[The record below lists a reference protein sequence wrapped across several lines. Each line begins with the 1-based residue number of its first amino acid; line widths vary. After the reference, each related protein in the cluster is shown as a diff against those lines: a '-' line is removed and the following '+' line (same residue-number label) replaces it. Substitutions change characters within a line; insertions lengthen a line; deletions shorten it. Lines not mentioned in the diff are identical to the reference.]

1 MRIKPATAALKV
13 TAIIILLFI
22 TAAVIV
28 AASPE
33 KTNKFGCHRCTAD
46 CDKYGLLN
54 NEFHCHGNLS
64 VQGQS
69 IQIAPRLIDDKV
81 YRRVANVI
89 DGDTLTVYYGVG
101 GKKEKVRLL
110 GIEAPKKGPIGQGAC
125 YSNQAAQKLTKLAY
139 NKFVLLE
146 KDKLQEQD
154 KDKYGRLPR
163 YATLLDKAS
172 VVLNEEMI
180 KGGFAKA
187 APELTTTVE
196 NYKGLENEAKEK
208 KLGLWSECFKE
219 PKNFTITNIFPFK
232 GERIGSRGE
241 HA

>member
-1 MRIKPATAALKV
+1 MKRLLAATTIIAIFTVIFLLILAA
-13 TAIIILLFI
+13 
-22 TAAVIV
+22 V

-33 KTNKFGCHRCTAD
+33 KTDKFGCHRCTAD
-46 CDKYGLLN
+46 CDKYWLLN

-69 IQIAPRLIDDKV
+69 IQIAPRIIDGKV
-81 YRRVANVI
+81 YRRVASVI
-89 DGDTLTVYYGVG
+89 DGDTIRVYYGVG
-101 GKKEKVRLL
+101 GKKEKVKLL
-110 GIEAPKKGPIGQGAC
+110 GIEAPKKGPIGQGTC

-154 KDKYGRLPR
+154 KDKYSRLLR
-163 YATLLDKAS
+163 YVTLLDDAS
-172 VVLNEEMI
+172 VVVNEEMI

-187 APELTTTVE
+187 APELTTKVE
-196 NYKGLENEAKEK
+196 DYKKLESDAKEK
-208 KLGLWSECFKE
+208 RLGMWGECFKE